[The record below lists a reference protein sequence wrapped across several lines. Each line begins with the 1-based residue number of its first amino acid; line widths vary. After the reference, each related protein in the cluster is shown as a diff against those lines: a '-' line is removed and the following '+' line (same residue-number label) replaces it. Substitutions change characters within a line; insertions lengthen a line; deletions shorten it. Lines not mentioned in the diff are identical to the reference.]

1 MIRFEGFGHDYGEGV
16 VLEGIDL
23 ELVPGAITVVCG
35 PNAAG
40 ETTMLRS
47 AAGLITPSR
56 GRIRIDGEPIESMP
70 VGRRARRLAFMS
82 QRFECASGF
91 SVRRVLELG
100 RVMVGRD
107 RTTIE
112 RVIDELELHELLD
125 RGIAA
130 LSVGQSQRVALA
142 RALVQCPGDGVL
154 ILDEPLAAL
163 DPRWASRT
171 CDLLRQRADAG
182 MTILLSVHE
191 LAIAARLADHVL
203 LVARGGVVAHGAVE
217 AVLEPAH
224 LEAAY
229 GVPFELLEAA
239 DGTRVPVA
247 CGSESS
253 NPL

>member
-23 ELVPGAITVVCG
+23 ELAPGGISVVCG

-40 ETTMLRS
+40 KTTMLRS
-47 AAGLITPSR
+47 AAGLITPTH
-56 GRIRIDGEPIESMP
+56 GRILFDGVPIESIP

-91 SVRRVLELG
+91 TVRRVLELG
-100 RVMVGRD
+100 RVMLGRD
-107 RTTIE
+107 QAAIE
-112 RVIDELELHELLD
+112 RVVAELDLHDLMD

-130 LSVGQSQRVALA
+130 LSVGQNQRVALA
-142 RALVQCPGDGVL
+142 RALVQCPPDGVL

-171 CDLLRQRADAG
+171 SDLLRARARAG

-203 LVARGGVVAHGAVE
+203 LVARGGVVGHGTVE
-217 AVLEPAH
+217 EVLEPGH

-229 GVPFELLEAA
+229 GVPFELLQTA
-239 DGTRVPVA
+239 DGTRI
-247 CGSESS
+247 
-253 NPL
+253 PLASGTDRSDLE